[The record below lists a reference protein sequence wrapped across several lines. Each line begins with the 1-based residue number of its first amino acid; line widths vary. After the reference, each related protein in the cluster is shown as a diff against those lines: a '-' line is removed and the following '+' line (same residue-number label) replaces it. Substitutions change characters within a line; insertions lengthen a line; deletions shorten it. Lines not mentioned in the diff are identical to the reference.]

1 MRKNILML
9 LTGCLAAMTVSA
21 SNIHHNTDSIYKQ
34 NTFSQEQMLLPMNP
48 TYLKNVSEAANWGR
62 NWFIEIKGGASAF
75 LGSPIGCGDVFD
87 RITPALKVGV
97 GKWFTPAI
105 GGRVGFQG
113 LTFKNA
119 EFKSMK
125 YQFCHADLMYNLTSG
140 LRQNE
145 YGLSLWDIVPYVGV
159 GMIHNADWSD
169 PCSCGSGS
177 DGSRPFAFT
186 YGLEIGYRI
195 GNRVKL
201 VAGVS
206 GLTTAQNFDNMGS
219 SIKFKDNML
228 AVSAGLS
235 ITLGKAG
242 WKRVVDA
249 TPYIEQN
256 AYLKDYISYMKDENI
271 RLQKKMSGE
280 KEVQTVY
287 PKNNY
292 SGLNSLRARL
302 SEKKSSTQESK
313 SGNDG
318 IAENSADYAKIGLV
332 DAHVPTGNCQS
343 DSLLSAG
350 HNVSDDLMS
359 ENNNALD
366 SHAISGNSKITV
378 GVPVYFFFQLN
389 SDRLV
394 DESQIVNL
402 DDIAKI
408 SKAHNL
414 KVSISGAADSAT
426 GTQSINQ
433 ELALRRARY
442 IYNYLIKLG
451 IDKCQIKI
459 YNYGGIDK
467 YEPEEANRFTMV
479 VLSEY

>member
-1 MRKNILML
+1 MRKNILMF
-9 LTGCLAAMTVSA
+9 LTGCLATMTISA
-21 SNIHHNTDSIYKQ
+21 SNTHHNADSIYKQ

-87 RITPALKVGV
+87 RITPALQVGV
-97 GKWFTPAI
+97 RKWFTPAI

-125 YQFCHADLMYNLTSG
+125 YQFYHVDLMYNLTSG

-159 GMIHNADWSD
+159 GMVHNADWSD

-206 GLTTAQNFDNMGS
+206 GLTTAQNFDNIGS

-228 AVSAGLS
+228 TVSAGLS

-256 AYLKDYISYMKDENI
+256 AYLKDYIFYMKDENI

-280 KEVQTVY
+280 KDVHAVY

-302 SEKKSSTQESK
+302 SEKKSDASESK
-313 SGNDG
+313 SGNDS
-318 IAENSADYAKIGLV
+318 IARKLTDDAEIGLV
-332 DAHVPTGNCQS
+332 DAHEPTGNCQS

-366 SHAISGNSKITV
+366 SLAISGHSKITV

-414 KVSISGAADSAT
+414 KVAISGAADSAT

-442 IYNYLIKLG
+442 IAQMLVDKGVSESLIHLHSF
-451 IDKCQIKI
+451 
-459 YNYGGIDK
+459 GGIDK
-467 YEPEEANRFTMV
+467 YKANDSNRFTV
-479 VLSEY
+479 VMLTE

>member
-1 MRKNILML
+1 
-9 LTGCLAAMTVSA
+9 
-21 SNIHHNTDSIYKQ
+21 
-34 NTFSQEQMLLPMNP
+34 
-48 TYLKNVSEAANWGR
+48 
-62 NWFIEIKGGASAF
+62 
-75 LGSPIGCGDVFD
+75 
-87 RITPALKVGV
+87 
-97 GKWFTPAI
+97 
-105 GGRVGFQG
+105 
-113 LTFKNA
+113 
-119 EFKSMK
+119 
-125 YQFCHADLMYNLTSG
+125 
-140 LRQNE
+140 
-145 YGLSLWDIVPYVGV
+145 
-159 GMIHNADWSD
+159 
-169 PCSCGSGS
+169 
-177 DGSRPFAFT
+177 
-186 YGLEIGYRI
+186 
-195 GNRVKL
+195 
-201 VAGVS
+201 
-206 GLTTAQNFDNMGS
+206 
-219 SIKFKDNML
+219 
-228 AVSAGLS
+228 
-235 ITLGKAG
+235 
-242 WKRVVDA
+242 
-249 TPYIEQN
+249 
-256 AYLKDYISYMKDENI
+256 
-271 RLQKKMSGE
+271 MSGE

>member
-1 MRKNILML
+1 MRKNILL
-9 LTGCLAAMTVSA
+9 FLTGCFATMIVSA
-21 SNIHHNTDSIYKQ
+21 SNIHHNADSIYKQ
-34 NTFSQEQMLLPMNP
+34 NLFSQEQMLLPMNP

-87 RITPALKVGV
+87 RITPALQVGV

-125 YQFCHADLMYNLTSG
+125 YQLYHADLMYNLTSG

-195 GNRVKL
+195 GNRLKL

-228 AVSAGLS
+228 TVSAGLS
-235 ITLGKAG
+235 ITLGKTG

-249 TPYIEQN
+249 KPYIEQN
-256 AYLKDYISYMKDENI
+256 AYLKDYISY
-271 RLQKKMSGE
+271 
-280 KEVQTVY
+280 
-287 PKNNY
+287 
-292 SGLNSLRARL
+292 
-302 SEKKSSTQESK
+302 
-313 SGNDG
+313 
-318 IAENSADYAKIGLV
+318 
-332 DAHVPTGNCQS
+332 
-343 DSLLSAG
+343 
-350 HNVSDDLMS
+350 
-359 ENNNALD
+359 
-366 SHAISGNSKITV
+366 
-378 GVPVYFFFQLN
+378 
-389 SDRLV
+389 
-394 DESQIVNL
+394 
-402 DDIAKI
+402 
-408 SKAHNL
+408 
-414 KVSISGAADSAT
+414 
-426 GTQSINQ
+426 
-433 ELALRRARY
+433 
-442 IYNYLIKLG
+442 IKYKG
-451 IDKCQIKI
+451 
-459 YNYGGIDK
+459 
-467 YEPEEANRFTMV
+467 
-479 VLSEY
+479 